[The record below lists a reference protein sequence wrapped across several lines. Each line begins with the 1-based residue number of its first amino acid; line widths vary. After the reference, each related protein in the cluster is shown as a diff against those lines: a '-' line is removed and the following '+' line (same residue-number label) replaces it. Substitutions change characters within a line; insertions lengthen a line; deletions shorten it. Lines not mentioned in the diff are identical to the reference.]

1 MANHKTL
8 YYLDPSVYYYNYEL
22 ESSVR
27 VSVGFTH
34 GIYCRA
40 YSLKQ
45 ALIYFMRR
53 IAIHDMVRF
62 HDIHIEIDDI
72 STILENYE
80 NEIPQGN

>member
-1 MANHKTL
+1 MAKGKTL
-8 YYLDPSVYYYNYEL
+8 YYLDSSVYYYNYEL

-72 STILENYE
+72 SIILEEYE
-80 NEIPQGN
+80 NQIHEDN